1 MSGRGPVIRLSEKFE
16 AFRETWTPKILAELN
31 GQHVKI
37 ARLDGDFVWHSHE
50 HEDELFL
57 VLEGSLELEFED
69 GKEVLGPLDLYVVP
83 RGVRHRPI
91 ANGEVKVLLFEP
103 EATRNT
109 GEVDEARSV
118 DAPEWI

>member
-37 ARLDGDFVWHSHE
+37 ARLDGDFVWHTHE
-50 HEDELFL
+50 DEDELFL

-103 EATRNT
+103 KATRNT